1 MNHGWHGV
9 LRYAVFVPYL
19 AFLLCL
25 LVAPSLSLLWVSFSA
40 HSVSSI
46 TGSGLTLNNY
56 SSVLDP
62 YVLGLIGRTIRLAA
76 FSTCIVLLLAYP
88 PAYVL
93 GRGRGA
99 LKTLVSF
106 AVMIPFMTSAV
117 VKVLGWYIV
126 LVPGGPL
133 NAGLAAL
140 GLGRVRVLGYEAGVL
155 VGLVEFSLPLMIF
168 SLASAIERIPPQVEE
183 AARNLGAGSIPLFFK
198 VIVPMTWSGM
208 LSGLL
213 LCFGVSASA
222 YVVPLVLGGS
232 RVRMVANEIYDQ
244 VLVAFDWPAASAFS
258 LVVALVLG
266 SIGYLA
272 IRVVPQRR
280 A

>member
-1 MNHGWHGV
+1 M
-9 LRYAVFVPYL
+9 
-19 AFLLCL
+19 
-25 LVAPSLSLLWVSFSA
+25 
-40 HSVSSI
+40 
-46 TGSGLTLNNY
+46 
-56 SSVLDP
+56 
-62 YVLGLIGRTIRLAA
+62 
-76 FSTCIVLLLAYP
+76 
-88 PAYVL
+88 
-93 GRGRGA
+93 
-99 LKTLVSF
+99 KTLISF

-126 LVPGGPL
+126 LAPGGPL

-168 SLASAIERIPPQVEE
+168 LACLRDRADP
-183 AARNLGAGSIPLFFK
+183 ARRSKRPHANLGAGFDAPLFFK

-244 VLVAFDWPAASAFS
+244 VLGGVRLAGSVRILAGRGALVPRIARLPRDLRRFPQR
-258 LVVALVLG
+258 VVA
-266 SIGYLA
+266 
-272 IRVVPQRR
+272 
-280 A
+280 